1 LTHPNIE
8 AGAALDQMAVVL
20 VHGLFSSN
28 ATWDNMTRLI
38 AADRD
43 LGRVRT
49 ALCDYPSPRFQ
60 LNPLR
65 RIPDFYDLAESLRT
79 FLRSDLAGFDHLFL
93 VTHSQGGLIAQR
105 MIARASA
112 EADLLARI
120 RGVMMIACPNDGS
133 ELALAMRKYTFFWRH
148 PQERGLRPFN
158 RENKDARRII
168 LQHIARR
175 NDDPVGSPRI
185 PFSAYSGLSDN
196 VVQGVSA
203 WAEFGEIGAFP
214 GDHSSVVRPQHAGER
229 VYVALR
235 GHLLKALAEVDQRS
249 RPPRPLAGPVSVSGS
264 VPVQAGPD
272 RSKSRPPADDA
283 PAPGLRPALSID
295 DKAQVVDA
303 ILAVPGM
310 LDPQFRSLVYGEL
323 PPALHQQKADFGA
336 ARPEIFGLLR
346 LFEDQSFLDPWP
358 RFVGALEALCPDDP
372 AVSRVRLAV
381 TRLRLLGP
389 AGSEL

>member
-1 LTHPNIE
+1 
-8 AGAALDQMAVVL
+8 MAVVL

-79 FLRSDLAGFDHLFL
+79 FLRSDLAAYDHLFL
-93 VTHSQGGLIAQR
+93 VTHSQGGLVAQR

-112 EADLLARI
+112 ETDLLARI

-133 ELALAMRKYTFFWRH
+133 ELALAMRKYAFFWRH
-148 PQERGLRPFN
+148 PQERELRPFN
-158 RENKDARRII
+158 RENKDARRVI
-168 LQHIARR
+168 QQYIARR

-185 PFSAYSGLSDN
+185 PFSTYSGMSDN
-196 VVQGVSA
+196 VVKGVSA

-235 GHLLKALAEVDQRS
+235 GHLLKALAEVDLRAH
-249 RPPRPLAGPVSVSGS
+249 PPASGPV
-264 VPVQAGPD
+264 PAQPGPG
-272 RSKSRPPADDA
+272 RSESRKPADDTS
-283 PAPGLRPALSID
+283 APGLRPALSPA
-295 DKAQVVDA
+295 DKAQVVNA

-323 PPALHQQKADFGA
+323 PPALRQQQAGWGNA

-346 LFEDQSFLDPWP
+346 LFEDHTSLDPWA
-358 RFVGALEALCPDDP
+358 RFVGALEALRPDDP
-372 AVSRVRLAV
+372 TVSQVRVAV
-381 TRLRLLGP
+381 TRFRLLGP
-389 AGSEL
+389 AGSER